1 MVMLETLK
9 RYLGNGWVEAD
20 ETWTYV
26 STDDPTGVF
35 KVNAD
40 VTGKYS
46 VGMRI
51 KMTNGGNT
59 IYGIITKVGIYGGD
73 QSGYT
78 YITFLHELDEDS
90 LAKYLLANSSIT
102 NNYYSTQKAPFGFPL
117 DVKSWTII
125 YPIVSNGSAN
135 YLDGGGAIAQFGTL
149 QADMPIGS
157 WIASYKVNAYMTT
170 TSSSYKDNMMWGEIG
185 ISTASN
191 SFTDN
196 YLFNRLY
203 IIYNLAVGT
212 LRPVY
217 AGIATSEREYF
228 VTTKTRF
235 YLVGRCSAETAGH
248 CRLFANLGSAG
259 YIKFRCGY
267 L

>member
-59 IYGIITKVGIYGGD
+59 IHGIITKMGTYEGD
-73 QSGYT
+73 EAGYT
-78 YITFLHELDEDS
+78 YITFLHEIDPADN
-90 LAKYLLANSSIT
+90 LALHLMANSAIT

-117 DVKSWTII
+117 DITKWRIMITSGADDKQTNPTSGT
-125 YPIVSNGSAN
+125 YYNLGS
-135 YLDGGGAIAQFGTL
+135 LAITV
-149 QADMPIGS
+149 PIGV
-157 WIASYKVNAYMTT
+157 WKVMYMTCFEM
-170 TSSSYKDNMMWGEIG
+170 K
-185 ISTASN
+185 ASN
-191 SFTDN
+191 SVSLIYGRATLGSTTSNSLDRFEN
-196 YLFNRLY
+196 YSVASSGSAGALQH
-203 IIYNLAVGT
+203 T
-212 LRPVY
+212 LPVMRQS
-217 AGIATSEREYF
+217 TE
-228 VTTKTRF
+228 VLTTKTT
-235 YLVGRCSAETAGH
+235 YYMNAV
-248 CRLFANLGSAG
+248 ANITLGKTGYISFTGLSAG
-259 YIKFRCGY
+259 DTVLCAECLLI
-267 L
+267 

>member
-1 MVMLETLK
+1 MLETLK

-59 IYGIITKVGIYGGD
+59 IHGIITKMGTYGGD
-73 QSGYT
+73 EAGYT
-78 YITFLHELDEDS
+78 YITFLHEIDPADN
-90 LAKYLLANSSIT
+90 LALHLMANSAIT

-125 YPIVSNGSAN
+125 YPIVSSGSAN
-135 YLDGGGAIAQFGTL
+135 YLDGGGAVAQFGTL

-157 WIASYKVNAYMTT
+157 WIASYKVNPYLTT

-185 ISTASN
+185 ISTANN

-217 AGIATSEREYF
+217 AGVVSGEREYIATSK
-228 VTTKTRF
+228 TTF
-235 YLVGRCSAETAGH
+235 YLVGRSSAETAGH
-248 CRLFANLGSAG
+248 GRFFANLGSTG
-259 YIKFRCGY
+259 YIKFRCAY

>member
-59 IYGIITKVGIYGGD
+59 IYGIITKVGTYGGD

-78 YITFLHELDEDS
+78 YITFLHEIDPADN
-90 LAKYLLANSSIT
+90 LALHLMANSAIT
-102 NNYYSTQKAPFGFPL
+102 NNYYSTQKAPAGFPL
-117 DVKSWTII
+117 NPLSWSII
-125 YPIVSNGSAN
+125 STPSNFSQESATSGTWYKAANITLPIGVWDFSYRGAVIHSRT
-135 YLDGGGAIAQFGTL
+135 GGGSLRVYLEANISQTSASADSFQNQRFYEYFRGVLAGANIYAYYQGVSGQTYINLTAKDVFYFNVYDTHDDTATL
-149 QADMPIGS
+149 Q
-157 WIASYKVNAYMTT
+157 VNSMRFEAICAY
-170 TSSSYKDNMMWGEIG
+170 
-185 ISTASN
+185 
-191 SFTDN
+191 
-196 YLFNRLY
+196 L
-203 IIYNLAVGT
+203 
-212 LRPVY
+212 
-217 AGIATSEREYF
+217 
-228 VTTKTRF
+228 
-235 YLVGRCSAETAGH
+235 
-248 CRLFANLGSAG
+248 
-259 YIKFRCGY
+259 
-267 L
+267 